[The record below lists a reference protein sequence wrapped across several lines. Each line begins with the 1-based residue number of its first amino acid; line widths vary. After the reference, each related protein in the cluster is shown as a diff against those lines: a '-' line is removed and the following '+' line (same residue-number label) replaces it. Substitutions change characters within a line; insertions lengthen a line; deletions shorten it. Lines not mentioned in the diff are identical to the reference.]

1 MACTRPQIGLVSS
14 ARRLVRCA
22 ECAAGDAQRS
32 AAPSSD
38 VFKMKYA
45 DIDKV
50 LTPWSKRHGLHVF
63 TKYRDEEVRSIDVVD
78 DAGGRYQIWI
88 SEAENS
94 GRAKVS
100 AWNYKDK
107 KKTVESSFLDL
118 EQALEELYSEVM
130 LWMVQT
136 GHTRTPVL

>member
-1 MACTRPQIGLVSS
+1 MLLAAPGQL
-14 ARRLVRCA
+14 RC
-22 ECAAGDAQRS
+22 S

-38 VFKMKYA
+38 MFKMNYA
-45 DIDKV
+45 EIDKV

-78 DAGGRYQIWI
+78 DAGDRYQIWI
-88 SEAENS
+88 SESANS
-94 GRAKVS
+94 GTAKVS

-107 KKTVESSFLDL
+107 KKTVESSFPDL

-130 LWMVQT
+130 QWVVQA
-136 GHTRTPVL
+136 GHTRTPVM